1 LTPAKCLYT
10 STEREKWQYRAVRVI
25 GLLLIG
31 AAACGGGGGSGD
43 DGSDGAACPKVW
55 TVLAGAD
62 TSASI
67 EDSYLVLTGSNLA
80 GRDLQIYQDGL
91 EGDFRISAVF
101 ELMPGSTGPFV
112 RIAVTDQS
120 GVGGMGGVD
129 SFPDIGVGVYE
140 LPTNQTGGLAATTAV
155 PAGAE
160 IRRTGSTLDVR
171 AGTPETGRSIS
182 VPNFTTGP
190 ARVWFFLGSSGTSA
204 PATTARI
211 GELNVFSGTGIEP
224 DTFDCDSLIH

>member
-1 LTPAKCLYT
+1 
-10 STEREKWQYRAVRVI
+10 VRFI

-31 AAACGGGGGSGD
+31 ATACGGAGADD
-43 DGSDGAACPKVW
+43 DGDSDAASCPKVW

-80 GRDLQIYQDGL
+80 GRDLQVYQDGL

-101 ELMPGSTGPFV
+101 ELTPGSAGPFV
-112 RIAVTDQS
+112 RIAVTDPA

-129 SFPDIGVGVYE
+129 SLPAIGVGAYE
-140 LPTNQTGGLAATTAV
+140 LPANQTGGFAATTAI

-160 IRRTGSTLDVR
+160 IRRTGTTLDIL
-171 AGTPETGRSIS
+171 AGTPETARAIS

-190 ARVWFFLGSSGTSA
+190 ARVWFFLGSTGTSSA
-204 PATTARI
+204 VTTARI
-211 GELNVFSGTGIEP
+211 GELNVFSGTGVAP